1 MSILVLKRKL
11 MVVYLM
17 NELSNIFN
25 NLPKDSE
32 TEEIVEIIEKNDNI
46 RIERI
51 ISSGQHSP
59 ENFWYEQNENEFVIL
74 LKGEA
79 ELEFEDK
86 TINMLPGDYLLI
98 PALQRH
104 RVKSTS
110 KNEQTIWLAVF
121 YL

>member
-1 MSILVLKRKL
+1 
-11 MVVYLM
+11 M
-17 NELSNIFN
+17 NELSNIFK
-25 NLPKDSE
+25 NLPKNSD
-32 TEEIVEIIEKNDNI
+32 TEEIIEIFEKNDNI
-46 RIERI
+46 SIERI
-51 ISSGQHSP
+51 ISTGQHSP
-59 ENFWYEQNENEFVIL
+59 ENFWYEQNENEFVLL

-104 RVKSTS
+104 RVKTTS

>member
-1 MSILVLKRKL
+1 
-11 MVVYLM
+11 M
-17 NELSNIFN
+17 NELSNIFK
-25 NLPKDSE
+25 NLPTNSD
-32 TEEIVEIIEKNDNI
+32 TEEIIEIIEKNDNI

-51 ISSGQHSP
+51 ISTGQHSP

-86 TINMLPGDYLLI
+86 TINMLPGDNLLI

-110 KNEQTIWLAVF
+110 KKEKTIWLAVF
-121 YL
+121 Y